1 MMMRLNV
8 KAFTVACGLIWG
20 FGVLAFT
27 WWRLIFESRGED
39 DTILGHIYR
48 GYELTPIGSLIG
60 FVWALFDGAAGGL
73 TFSWLYNK
81 LADRI
86 PMKIEL

>member
-1 MMMRLNV
+1 MNRLNV
-8 KAFTVACGLIWG
+8 RAFSAACGLIWG

-27 WWRLIFESRGED
+27 WWRLIFESRGTD

-60 FVWALFDGAAGGL
+60 FVWALLDGAAGGAV
-73 TFSWLYNK
+73 FAWLYNR
-81 LADRI
+81 LADRM
-86 PMKIEL
+86 PMRIEL